1 MSSTT
6 EFQIKVAMIMMKKL
20 KAKKRILL
28 KSHALTKT
36 KNSLI

>member
-20 KAKKRILL
+20 NPKRRLLL
-28 KSHALTKT
+28 KSLALMKT
-36 KNSLI
+36 KSSLI